1 MKVKLLPYIYFTAL
15 LFCSTTIGIAQ
26 NINLQINSIDKNE
39 IFLKQEFTFKS
50 TFPNEK
56 ACFSYLQTITN
67 YLQAKGFLSA
77 SLDSF
82 TISKNNF
89 TAYIFFGDKYIWRYL
104 QVNDSYWPLL
114 DQLGIKKK
122 LFATEP
128 FNPAVVTLVQ
138 EKLLDFYEVNGYPF
152 AAVQFDSLQFKDQFV
167 TAKLIIE
174 KGILYKMDS
183 LRIFGN
189 VKLKKE
195 FLYKYLSMPPNS
207 MYNNKKLA
215 TINQRLLELPY
226 LQQTQPWQLAML
238 GKSYILDIFANT
250 KKSNQV
256 DAIVG
261 LLPNNQQ
268 INGALLFTVDA
279 KIKLQNAFAKGET
292 IALNWQQIQPKSPR
306 LNIAFQQPYIF
317 NSQFGFD
324 FSFDLFK
331 RDSSFLNLQ
340 SSIGILYEIN
350 TQQKTKLL
358 YQSTRT
364 NLLDV
369 DTLRIKLTKR
379 LPDVIDVVTNSL
391 VVDYEFNNT
400 NYRFNPSK
408 GNDLK
413 LYLSAGSR
421 RIIQNNTIS
430 QIKDGSFNYLSLYDS
445 LEKSSYQIRLKL
457 NAAKYFAIGKYAV
470 FKTALQTG
478 LVQSPTIFR
487 NELFQIGGFKT
498 LRGFDEESIFTSR
511 FAIGTFE
518 YRYLFDQNSFFSAF
532 TDVAYSYN
540 PITTVSNN
548 FIGFGLGLAFETKQG
563 IFNIN
568 VAAGKRN
575 DLLFEL
581 RQTKIHVGFVSLF

>member
-15 LFCSTTIGIAQ
+15 LFCSTTIGKAQ

-114 DQLGIKKK
+114 DQLGITKK
-122 LFATEP
+122 LFTTEP

-195 FLYKYLSMPPNS
+195 FLYKYLNMPPNS

-340 SSIGILYEIN
+340 SSIGVLYEIN

-369 DTLRIKLTKR
+369 DTLRTKFTKR

-498 LRGFDEESIFTSR
+498 LRGFDEESIFSSR

-581 RQTKIHVGFVSLF
+581 RQTKIHIGFVSLF